1 MNANFGQLKAALK
14 KKNGVANTSTTQ
26 QLALLMRTF
35 TFPTYSTQPL
45 SLPTLLW
52 LPSAPSS
59 PICLLL
65 NHSEQP
71 WKAKLSIQIIQC
83 SVSTLQ
89 CKLPLTC
96 PHSGWK
102 ILLYTL
108 HWPRH
113 QEPAW
118 AEICQ
123 TSCVQG
129 DPYAHEV
136 SALCCNNRKGRVKS
150 LQTRPQSL

>member
-1 MNANFGQLKAALK
+1 MNANFGQLKPALK
-14 KKNGVANTSTTQ
+14 KKNGIVNSSTAQ
-26 QLALLMRTF
+26 QLVLLMRTF

-45 SLPTLLW
+45 SLPALLW

-59 PICLLL
+59 LICLLL
-65 NHSEQP
+65 NHPEQP
-71 WKAKLSIQIIQC
+71 WKAKPSIQIIQC
-83 SVSTLQ
+83 NVSTLQ

-108 HWPRH
+108 HWLRR

-123 TSCVQG
+123 MSCVQG
-129 DPYAHEV
+129 DPYTHEV
-136 SALCCNNRKGRVKS
+136 PALCYNSRKGRIRS
-150 LQTRPQSL
+150 LQIRPQFL